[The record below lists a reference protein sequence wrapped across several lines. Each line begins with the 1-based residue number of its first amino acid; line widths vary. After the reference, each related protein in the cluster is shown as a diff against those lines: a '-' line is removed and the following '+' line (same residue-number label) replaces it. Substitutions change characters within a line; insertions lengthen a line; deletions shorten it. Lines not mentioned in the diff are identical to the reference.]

1 VSAGSEVG
9 SWLARKS
16 CSWTCSAMPS
26 FAGAVLCG
34 SEGSKEGFE
43 AVLS

>member
-1 VSAGSEVG
+1 MSAGSEVG

-16 CSWTCSAMPS
+16 CSWTCSAMPI

-34 SEGSKEGFE
+34 SEGLKEGFE
-43 AVLS
+43 TGLI